1 MQFDSRYRK
10 FGLIVSDEY
19 DDIVETKGGI
29 TKHTNKFSVIGFKV
43 LNLETLSFSD
53 VYTDDENIEFESCK
67 SNSHLDSLII
77 EEVISKTT
85 KITSFYLVSVDKYES
100 VTSFLPV
107 YKRNGVLY
115 KSYMSNKV
123 LYNLCSVYSLV
134 VDAKSLTI
142 DITSKLESPEKYDR
156 MSKEFRA
163 NYLGG
168 EYIDICD
175 KNALTYRISDSIYGN
190 ADFCYIDN
198 KNSRE
203 IVIPSS
209 CKYIQVHTI
218 GVADTI
224 VFGKC
229 AEVIDCWSQ
238 KLVLLN
244 VNNIYI
250 SKEAST
256 EFVGSYL
263 YFLVVAFCITSD
275 VTDLII
281 KLRHDVEMA
290 RKIGYAKVYAI
301 LSKEEYKDTMEYIL
315 DRKNIVIY

>member
-1 MQFDSRYRK
+1 MHFDSRYRK

-19 DDIVETKGGI
+19 DDTVETKGGI
-29 TKHTNKFSVIGFKV
+29 TKHTNKFSIIGFKV

-53 VYTDDENIEFESCK
+53 VYMEDENIEFESCN

-77 EEVISKTT
+77 EEVISETT
-85 KITSFYLVSVDKYES
+85 KITSFYLVSGDKYES
-100 VTSFLPV
+100 VTSPLPV
-107 YKRNGVLY
+107 YKKNGDLY

-123 LYNLCSVYSLV
+123 LYNLCSVYYLV
-134 VDAKSLTI
+134 VDAKSLTV
-142 DITSKLESPEKYDR
+142 DITLKLESPEKYDR
-156 MSKEFRA
+156 MRKEFRV

-168 EYIDICD
+168 EHIDICD
-175 KNALTYRISDSIYGN
+175 KNALIYRISDSIYGN

-203 IVIPSS
+203 IIIPSS
-209 CKYIQVHTI
+209 CKYIQVATT

-224 VFGKC
+224 VFGKY
-229 AEVIDCWSQ
+229 AKVIDCWSQ
-238 KLVLLN
+238 KLALLS
-244 VNNIYI
+244 VNNVYI

-263 YFLVVAFCITSD
+263 YSLVVAFCITSN

-290 RKIGYAKVYAI
+290 RKIGYSKVYDT
-301 LSKEEYKDTMEYIL
+301 LSKAEYKDTMKHIL
-315 DRKNIVIY
+315 DSKNIVVY